1 MTLGAVPAIG
11 CIGWLSVSRK
21 NEPSWR
27 VEARDSLREVIRKKV
42 QWCTAVIRGR
52 QFVRCQPPCEQSLA
66 HNEWSLIREERV
78 NQAAKSLDL
87 ESPRS
92 PMPTENQS
100 PFSVRHATVDDVNHL
115 DAFIEPFVRLGRL
128 LPRTRDELEDLT
140 ENGFLAEVD
149 GRIVGF
155 AALEI
160 YSTKLAELR
169 SLAVSS
175 EFQGQGVGKALVQAC
190 VELARQKHVFEVM
203 AITSSDE
210 FFQRCGFDFTL
221 PGEKKAVFL
230 QTRESY

>member
-1 MTLGAVPAIG
+1 MDD
-11 CIGWLSVSRK
+11 
-21 NEPSWR
+21 
-27 VEARDSLREVIRKKV
+27 VEAL
-42 QWCTAVIRGR
+42 GR
-52 QFVRCQPPCEQSLA
+52 
-66 HNEWSLIREERV
+66 
-78 NQAAKSLDL
+78 
-87 ESPRS
+87 
-92 PMPTENQS
+92 
-100 PFSVRHATVDDVNHL
+100 
-115 DAFIEPFVRLGRL
+115 FIEPFVAQGRL

-140 ENGFLAEVD
+140 EHGFAAFAD

-175 EFQGQGVGKALVQAC
+175 EFQGHGIGKALVKAC
-190 VELARQKHVFEVM
+190 VDRAKERQIFEVM

-230 QTRESY
+230 QTRETY

>member
-1 MTLGAVPAIG
+1 MP
-11 CIGWLSVSRK
+11 SV
-21 NEPSWR
+21 
-27 VEARDSLREVIRKKV
+27 
-42 QWCTAVIRGR
+42 
-52 QFVRCQPPCEQSLA
+52 
-66 HNEWSLIREERV
+66 
-78 NQAAKSLDL
+78 
-87 ESPRS
+87 
-92 PMPTENQS
+92 NQS
-100 PFSVRHATVDDVNHL
+100 PFIVRHATVDDVNNL
-115 DAFIEPFVRLGRL
+115 DAFIEPFVAQGRL

-140 ENGFLAEVD
+140 ENGFLAEVE

-175 EFQGQGVGKALVQAC
+175 EFQGRGVGKALVQAC
-190 VELARQKHVFEVM
+190 VELARTKHVFEVM